1 MLLMRSRCI
10 FAAAWTV
17 YPTAVSRMGQRTPET
32 MIESGLRDMNMFG
45 KPSTHMDRYDVGYG
59 FHFVFRSTPFLP
71 TTLKGSCH
79 DASYPKVGP
88 YPGLANKGEGRK

>member
-45 KPSTHMDRYDVGYG
+45 KPSTHTERYVLGCG
-59 FHFVFRSTPFLP
+59 FHFVFRSTPSRP
-71 TTLKGSCH
+71 TIAKGSCQ
-79 DASYPKVGP
+79 DVS
-88 YPGLANKGEGRK
+88 